1 MSIAFRDKLK
11 FVLHLLKEANILIKD
26 NFRMKNLQEVEICAI
41 LGFMAILI
49 LNEDELR
56 QTVTTAE
63 SVDVVEAAFAAIAE
77 GRMNVPGRFG
87 LNLPGVRGSV
97 EIKGTYLDEAPYFV
111 IKVSSAFLDNPSINL
126 PTQSELT
133 AVFDAATGFPVA
145 LMCDNGYLTQMR
157 AGAAGALAAEYL
169 ANKTVHRVAVIGTG
183 NQAYIQLKMLMMVRN
198 LQSVVVWGR
207 TPIKTDMYARRMVED
222 HDLNIEIAHSVE
234 SAVRE
239 ADLIIT
245 ATSSEQPLIR
255 AAWLKPGV
263 HITAIGSNSP
273 SKQEL
278 YPDVL
283 ARAEVIIV
291 DKFSQCAA
299 IGEIHHA
306 LEAGVITKSDI
317 QGELGHLILGN
328 ISGRTD
334 PEQITV
340 ADLTG
345 LNVQDSAIATL
356 ALEKALFLGL
366 GQRV

>member
-1 MSIAFRDKLK
+1 
-11 FVLHLLKEANILIKD
+11 
-26 NFRMKNLQEVEICAI
+26 
-41 LGFMAILI
+41 MAILV

-56 QTVTTAE
+56 QTVTIAE
-63 SVDVVEAAFAAIAE
+63 AIDTVEAAFAAIAE

-87 LNLPGVRGSV
+87 LNLPSVRGAV

-111 IKVSSAFLDNPSINL
+111 IKVSSTFLDNPSINL
-126 PTQSELT
+126 PPQSEVT

-145 LMCDNGYLTQMR
+145 LMFDNGFLTQMR

-169 ANKTVHRVAVIGTG
+169 ANKTLDRVAIIGTG
-183 NQAYIQLKMLMMVRN
+183 NQAYIQLKTLIMVRN
-198 LQSVVVWGR
+198 LRSVVVWGR
-207 TPIKTDMYARRMVED
+207 DPMKADTFAGGIVED
-222 HDLNIEIAHSVE
+222 HDMNIEIAPSIE
-234 SAVRE
+234 SAVRD

-245 ATSSEQPLIR
+245 ATSSEHPLIR
-255 AAWLKPGV
+255 ADWLKPGV
-263 HITAIGSNSP
+263 HITAIGSTSP

-283 ARAEVIIV
+283 ARADVIIV

-299 IGEIHHA
+299 MGEIHHA
-306 LEAGVITKSDI
+306 MEAGVITKSKI
-317 QGELGHLILGN
+317 QGELGHLILGT
-328 ISGRTD
+328 IPGRTT

-366 GQRV
+366 GQRI